1 MLEQCIVLNDVIL
14 DKINVTKESCILA
27 LYLYSIY
34 KILLDSRFEI
44 KNTNL
49 GLDIIANVDIQKGD
63 LLWEPI
69 FIFRI
74 IPKNLIK
81 KYAAYIYKDCYII
94 DGFGMLL
101 NNIDK
106 NHKENCIF
114 DKSTN
119 CFIAN
124 SFIKRGTPI
133 RWNYNMKTNDYP
145 PIPEEILSLRSTMV
159 V

>member
-1 MLEQCIVLNDVIL
+1 ML

-27 LYLYSIY
+27 LYLYSIC

-49 GLDIIANVDIQKGD
+49 GLDIVANVDIQKGD
-63 LLWEPI
+63 LLWKPA
-69 FIFRI
+69 FIFKI

-101 NNIDK
+101 NNINDG
-106 NHKENCIF
+106 HKENCNF
-114 DKSTN
+114 DESTK
-119 CFIAN
+119 CFI
-124 SFIKRGTPI
+124 STVFIKRGTSI
-133 RWNYNMKTNDYP
+133 RWNYNMKTDDYP
-145 PIPEEILSLRSTMV
+145 PIPKEILSLRSTMV